1 MKILIEDLTF
11 DAIIGILPQE
21 RTTPQRVRIECIIDY
36 RYSDGNFIN
45 YADVAYHI
53 EHSVQYNCFQL
64 VEEAL
69 ESLAS
74 TLKKEFPLIQ
84 TLTLTLRK
92 PDILANCSV
101 GICKVFHY

>member
-1 MKILIEDLTF
+1 MKILIEDLSF
-11 DAIIGILPQE
+11 DAIIGILPHE
-21 RTTPQRVRIECIIDY
+21 RTTPQNVRVECIIDY

-45 YADVAYHI
+45 YADVAHHI
-53 EHSVQYNCFQL
+53 EHSVQHNRFQL
-64 VEEAL
+64 IEEAL
-69 ESLAS
+69 ESLSS

-101 GICKVFHY
+101 GLSNIFHY

>member
-1 MKILIEDLTF
+1 MKILIEDLHF

-21 RTTPQRVRIECIIDY
+21 RTTPQRIRIECTIDY

-45 YADVAYHI
+45 YADVAHHI
-53 EHSVQYNCFQL
+53 EHSVQRNHFQL
-64 VEEAL
+64 IEEAL
-69 ESLAS
+69 ESLSS
-74 TLKKEFPLIQ
+74 TLKIEFPLIQ

-101 GICKVFHY
+101 GLSNIFHY